1 VTVVVLTETER
12 EFLLEA
18 RRIVLCTTAP
28 DGSPRPVPAC
38 FALVEDMVMG
48 TRLYTPLDEKPKN
61 TADPHLLARVRDI
74 RARPAVSLLVDRWSE
89 DWARLAWL
97 RLTGSAALL
106 EPDGGARSVGEH
118 AIAVAALRARYPQYA
133 RHDLSARPII
143 RVTLTRTRSWG
154 RLAEVIE

>member
-1 VTVVVLTETER
+1 VTVVLLTETER
-12 EFLLEA
+12 EFLLQA
-18 RRIVLCTTAP
+18 RRIVLCTTAA

-38 FALVEDMVMG
+38 FALIEDMVTG
-48 TRLYTPLDEKPKN
+48 ARLYTPLDEKPKN
-61 TADPHLLARVRDI
+61 TADPHVLARVRDI

-97 RLTGSAALL
+97 RLTGSANLL
-106 EPDGGARSVGEH
+106 EPDGGVGSIGEH

-133 RHDLSARPII
+133 RHDLSARPVI
-143 RVTLTRTRSWG
+143 RVALTRARSWG

>member
-1 VTVVVLTETER
+1 MVLTEAER

-18 RRIVLCTTAP
+18 RRILLCTTAT

-38 FALVEDMVMG
+38 FALVEDMVTG
-48 TRLYTPLDEKPKN
+48 TRLYSPLDEKPKD
-61 TADPHLLARVRDI
+61 TADPHQLARVRDI
-74 RARPAVSLLVDRWSE
+74 RARPVVSLLVDRWSE

-97 RLTGSAALL
+97 RLTGSATLL
-106 EPDGGARSVGEH
+106 EPDEEVGSVGEH

-143 RVTLTRTRSWG
+143 RVTLTRARSWG

>member
-1 VTVVVLTETER
+1 MTVVVLTETER

-18 RRIVLCTTAP
+18 RRIILCTTAT

-38 FALVEDMVMG
+38 FALVEDMVAG

-61 TADPHLLARVRDI
+61 TGDPHLLARVRDI
-74 RARPAVSLLVDRWSE
+74 GARPAVSLLVDRWSE

-97 RLTGSAALL
+97 RLTGSAILL
-106 EPDGGARSVGEH
+106 EPDGGVGSIGEH

-133 RHDLSARPII
+133 RHDLSARPVI
-143 RVTLTRTRSWG
+143 RVTLTRARSWG
-154 RLAEVIE
+154 RLAEGIE